1 MNSEIWIKLKKHY
14 EAVSKRE
21 INSLFEDPR
30 RFVDFSVETRDLF
43 LDFSKTNIDR
53 KTKNLLLDLLEE
65 SNVISTR
72 KKLFSGAAINK
83 SGYPSPSTSPA
94 LDTDMPA

>member
-1 MNSEIWIKLKKHY
+1 MNNKIWIELKKHY

-30 RFVDFSVETRDLF
+30 RFDDFSVETSGLF

-53 KTKNLLLDLLEE
+53 KTKNLLLDLLEA
-65 SNVISTR
+65 SNVILTQ
-72 KKLFSGAAINK
+72 KK
-83 SGYPSPSTSPA
+83 SPG
-94 LDTDMPA
+94 